1 MQSRIDQLD
10 KVEKIK
16 ELPPIQMELA
26 AAIPATNK
34 TLISCQQLDGSIG
47 DKTLWDSPV
56 TFNVHN
62 GEKNCLNWSKWDW

>member
-1 MQSRIDQLD
+1 
-10 KVEKIK
+10 
-16 ELPPIQMELA
+16 MELA